1 MRKLIQGI
9 MEFRKQ
15 RRSDYAETFAKLA
28 LGQNPDVLFIACS
41 DSRVAVNVFASTD
54 PGDMFVVRNV
64 GNLIPPCDVDGRS
77 LADER
82 SARVDRRDVHQARHR
97 LELLGPQR
105 REERRRGKL
114 LRLRMHSRIK
124 RRWRRG

>member
-64 GNLIPPCDVDGRS
+64 KHGIRM
-77 LADER
+77 
-82 SARVDRRDVHQARHR
+82 
-97 LELLGPQR
+97 
-105 REERRRGKL
+105 EEAFEKIGLSKQLRRR
-114 LRLRMHSRIK
+114 SQ
-124 RRWRRG
+124 